1 MKPSKHPRA
10 LCTTALLLLF
20 FVIPALAQKSKPA
33 ADFFPLR
40 VGDSWTYRNSE
51 GGADY
56 TLKVLREEPQQG
68 AATRYVIEMLA
79 GVQVHSWFSKAD
91 GWVLMHGEKYPEHEG
106 LEAKYEPP
114 KRYLPDPL
122 VPGAKWNW
130 AGKDHTQTERSEK
143 SHVEGFEQVTVVA
156 GKFRALKVVSVVTGA
171 ATPMTK
177 TSWYA
182 EGVGL
187 VKSTTDG
194 GKIQYGSELVDYSFK
209 KNREK

>member
-1 MKPSKHPRA
+1 MKPSQHPRA
-10 LCTTALLLLF
+10 LCASALLLLF
-20 FVIPALAQKSKPA
+20 FVSPAPAQKKPGPA
-33 ADFFPLR
+33 PDFFPLK
-40 VGDSWTYRNSE
+40 VGNSWTYRNSE
-51 GGADY
+51 GGSDY
-56 TLKVLREEPQQG
+56 TLNVLREEPHQG
-68 AATRYVIEMLA
+68 AATRYLVEMLA

-91 GWVLMHGEKYPEHEG
+91 GWVLLHGEKYPEHEG

-122 VPGAKWNW
+122 VTGAKWNW
-130 AGKDHTQTERSEK
+130 QGKDHTQTERSEK
-143 SHVEGFEQVTVVA
+143 SHVEGFEKVTVAA
-156 GKFRALKVVSVVTGA
+156 GKFRALKVVRVVTGA

-177 TSWYA
+177 TYWYA

-209 KNREK
+209 KKAK

>member
-1 MKPSKHPRA
+1 MKPRKHRRA
-10 LCTTALLLLF
+10 LCTGALLLLF
-20 FVIPALAQKSKPA
+20 FVSPALAQKSGPA
-33 ADFFPLR
+33 SDFFPLK
-40 VGDSWTYRNSE
+40 VGNSWTYRNSE

-56 TLKVLREEPQQG
+56 TLKVLKEEPQQG
-68 AATRYVIEMLA
+68 AAARYLVEMLA

-91 GWVLMHGEKYPEHEG
+91 GWILLHGEKYPEHEG

-114 KRYLPDPL
+114 KRVLPDPL

-130 AGKDHTQTERSEK
+130 QGKDHTQTERSET
-143 SHVEGFEQVTVVA
+143 SRVEGFEEVTVLA

-177 TSWYA
+177 SYWYA
-182 EGVGL
+182 DGVGL

-209 KNREK
+209 KKSN

>member
-10 LCTTALLLLF
+10 LYTSALLLLF
-20 FVIPALAQKSKPA
+20 FVSSALAEKPKPA

-68 AATRYVIEMLA
+68 AATRYLIEMLA

-91 GWVLMHGEKYPEHEG
+91 GWVVLHGEKYPEHEG

-130 AGKDHTQTERSEK
+130 QGKDHTQTERSEQ
-143 SHVEGFEQVTVVA
+143 SHVEGFEEVTVLA
-156 GKFRALKVVSVVTGA
+156 GKFRALKVVSLMTGA
-171 ATPMTK
+171 ATPMTR
-177 TSWYA
+177 TYWYA
-182 EGVGL
+182 DGVGL
-187 VKSTTDG
+187 VKTMTDA
-194 GKIQYGSELVDYSFK
+194 GKIQYSSELVDYSFK
-209 KNREK
+209 KPDKK